1 MTDLKQELES
11 VRADMKKRPI
21 DQHKYEII
29 ELVEKHGASQR
40 EVVAWLLTCR
50 SVDVSQSTLSRL
62 LAKWNEKK

>member
-1 MTDLKQELES
+1 MTDLKRELEN

-21 DQHKYEII
+21 DQYKNEILELI
-29 ELVEKHGASQR
+29 ELHGASQR
-40 EVVAWLLTCR
+40 EVVAWLLSCR